1 MKKLAIAIALV
12 LLVGAFAM
20 AADVV
25 ITGSATTTAGYNL
38 DTKAYGLKS
47 DVSSDVSI
55 TVGEADGTK
64 QGDGAWYGVI
74 ELTGASISWFSG
86 AVDGAYR
93 LSVNDVEYYDAA
105 DDAWYPLDS
114 TAATTDY
121 MLPFMVTAPDVMAK
135 ITNGNLYVMLQSEA
149 SFAADYVAGIEDDA
163 QEYAAST
170 VSGSLTFGGMFGPAS
185 VALEL
190 GTAGDYEGAAQDG
203 VELGFTL
210 GLDVAPLTVDAAF
223 AGGFGYAAAQ
233 DMAFAV
239 QVGAD
244 VAPLAVTGAFDYN
257 MPAVGSSTMEV
268 GANVSADLAPLSV
281 GLDVYYGTDAS
292 DTADDVD
299 TALSVGYATD
309 AMTVDVAFEMDD
321 VMTALA
327 WAGTLD
333 LTYAVNSGVALAAG
347 MGYDSASVMSAYAN
361 VALTEII
368 DNVTFTLGWEN
379 GDDLTKVGADGVDE
393 LGQVIFSTEI
403 AYY

>member
-38 DTKAYGLKS
+38 DTKAYGLLS

-74 ELTGASISWFSG
+74 ELTGASIAWGSG
-86 AVDGAYR
+86 LGEEDGAIWYQAQT
-93 LSVNDVEYYDAA
+93 YDA
-105 DDAWYPLDS
+105 DAGALDATS
-114 TAATTDY
+114 TAYVAA
-121 MLPFMVTAPDVMAK
+121 PFAVAAPDVMAK

-149 SFAADYVAGIEDDA
+149 SFAADYVAGVEADA
-163 QEYAAST
+163 QGYTPST

-185 VALEL
+185 VAVEL
-190 GTAGDYEGAAQDG
+190 GTAGDYTDAAPADG

-210 GLDVAPLTVDAAF
+210 GLDMAPLTVDAAF

-244 VAPLAVTGAFDYN
+244 VAPLAVTGAFDYS

-268 GANVSADLAPLSV
+268 GANVSADLAPLTV
-281 GLDVYYGTDAS
+281 GLDVYYGTDTT
-292 DTADDVD
+292 DTADDID
-299 TALSVGYATD
+299 TALSVGMAND

-327 WAGTLD
+327 WTGTLD

-361 VALTEII
+361 VALTELI

-393 LGQVIFSTEI
+393 LGQVIFATEI
-403 AYY
+403 AY